1 MSARTE
7 RMLNMVT
14 GHFLTALYIALPT
27 SCAVG
32 AAYDIWHRGLAS
44 LPLQVGLGI
53 AGVFVALRL
62 IVYALIIADAV
73 GDAAGKGTLR
83 AKATL
88 ASWRMRLGDAMGAQV
103 GRKLSHA

>member
-32 AAYDIWHRGLAS
+32 AAFDIWQRGLAS

-73 GDAAGKGTLR
+73 GDAADKGTLR